1 MYELMGGYSDCG
13 NRSGRGVWVQRTLQ
27 EVIGSYRS
35 RTEEFWPAAQ
45 KWSWTWRSKTTLSFS
60 NWKIMLILMTSP
72 NSDTV
77 TNIDNYKLI
86 LPEKTDTY
94 FGCCYLTDPVTV
106 WFFLQSSKSYS
117 RTPQSINSNSDSS
130 KRESNVSGTTEWR
143 PSRKISVWSL
153 YLFRCVLLLLSHNDV
168 IPMILWIQLAL

>member
-1 MYELMGGYSDCG
+1 MYELMGGYSDCD

-86 LPEKTDTY
+86 LPAKN
-94 FGCCYLTDPVTV
+94 
-106 WFFLQSSKSYS
+106 
-117 RTPQSINSNSDSS
+117 R
-130 KRESNVSGTTEWR
+130 NVFWLLLPDR
-143 PSRKISVWSL
+143 PSDCVILSPVFQVVFPNSAEHQFQLGLIKEGEQCVRDNWMKTLKENISLIPISV
-153 YLFRCVLLLLSHNDV
+153 
-168 IPMILWIQLAL
+168 